1 MKSHKPSAAHTALRD
16 DMVALIRKHGANLE
30 AAEILAIAAHM
41 VGQLIALQDQ
51 RKMTREMALQIVSA
65 NIEQG
70 NQEVVGKLTNES
82 QGAA

>member
-1 MKSHKPSAAHTALRD
+1 MKSHRPNAAHTALRD
-16 DMVALIRKHGANLE
+16 DMVSLIRKYGANLE

-51 RKMTREMALQIVSA
+51 RKVTREIALQIVTA

-70 NQEVVGKLTNES
+70 NQEVVSKLANES
-82 QGAA
+82 DGIA